1 MAVSAVAAAVDNQFI
16 LIGWSVGLFRGCR
29 RECEPPVFIVK
40 KRPEMIFSIKVRLA
54 ILVFICSVDGINLF
68 KKVPV
73 PFGCNIPI
81 AFFIPLAVTGGNI
94 TGKGIHLRFGRDNS
108 INDRRN
114 LVDVCTAD
122 RCHNHACY
130 AGIIDNFD
138 FFQRCLKT
146 AGLSEPIMRVFH
158 TVDTH
163 LVLIAAVIAH
173 FSAYFI
179 CQMEWISHQREG
191 DIMLLH

>member
-1 MAVSAVAAAVDNQFI
+1 
-16 LIGWSVGLFRGCR
+16 
-29 RECEPPVFIVK
+29 
-40 KRPEMIFSIKVRLA
+40 MIFSIKVRFT
-54 ILVFICSVDGINLF
+54 ILIFIRFVDGINLF

-81 AFFIPLAVTGGNI
+81 TFFIPLTVTCGDI
-94 TGKGIHLRFGRDNS
+94 TGKRIHLRFGSDNC

-114 LVDVCTAD
+114 FIDVRTAD

-146 AGLSEPIMRVFH
+146 TRLSEPIMRVFH

-163 LVLIAAVIAH
+163 LVFIAAVIAH
-173 FSAYFI
+173 FPTYFI
-179 CQMEWISHQREG
+179 CQMEWISHQRER
-191 DIMLLH
+191 DIMLMH